1 MQRFISD
8 RMFFFFKEQ
17 GFRADCIMACMKFA
31 FVDSYNFP
39 VLLKE
44 LEKVA
49 INSDS
54 KELFL
59 INKRIK
65 NILEKAGI
73 SRNNP
78 KSIDQNLLVEKAE
91 KDLFLFS
98 NQLYEQIK
106 FQIAHNQF
114 DKYLK
119 SCIDF
124 KKPIEEFFE
133 NVLVN
138 VDETDLR
145 NNRIFYCP
153 IFTL

>member
-1 MQRFISD
+1 ILMSEKLEITLDYLIESSLRIFISNSTEKEVAINKMQRFIFD

-73 SRNNP
+73 SGDEF
-78 KSIDQNLLVEKAE
+78 KSLDHNLLVEKAE
-91 KDLFLFS
+91 KDLFLIS

-114 DKYLK
+114 DEYLK
-119 SCIDF
+119 
-124 KKPIEEFFE
+124 
-133 NVLVN
+133 
-138 VDETDLR
+138 
-145 NNRIFYCP
+145 
-153 IFTL
+153 